1 MARCCSPEAHK
12 EGLGPAFQALE
23 NRRSALPQILDRDH
37 GMCGGESGGRRC
49 SFLIGP
55 PFHAVSEPFIQVST
69 FIGYKTLKNNVGLF
83 LQLKETLPH
92 HQKRVLWKAFL
103 NDCGSFWFLWWQL
116 LGSMSQKPN
125 SFKEQLSGLTLNIL
139 SRFEVLWVRT
149 LASDCAVQLIT
160 PEACL
165 SFS

>member
-23 NRRSALPQILDRDH
+23 NRRSTLPQILDRDH
-37 GMCGGESGGRRC
+37 GMWAGRRC
-49 SFLIGP
+49 SCLIGP
-55 PFHAVSEPFIQVST
+55 PFHAMSEPFIQDST
-69 FIGYKTLKNNVGLF
+69 FIGHKTLKNNAGLF
-83 LQLKETLPH
+83 LHLKETHPH
-92 HQKRVLWKAFL
+92 HQKRVLWKVFL
-103 NDCGSFWFLWWQL
+103 DDCGSFWFLRRRL

-125 SFKEQLSGLTLNIL
+125 FLKEQLSGLTLNIL

-149 LASDCAVQLIT
+149 LASDCSVQLMT